1 MSYINTLFVK
11 DGIFDFKGESIFKD
25 RCCFLEDCKTPPNK
39 TKINQKHIRISSNND
54 GRHQIFN
61 RK

>member
-1 MSYINTLFVK
+1 MESL
-11 DGIFDFKGESIFKD
+11 IFKRQGESIFKD
-25 RCCFLEDCKTPPNK
+25 RCCFLEDCKTPPDK